1 MPTPDITPG
10 APCWIDL
17 MTSDPDQAKRFYAE
31 LFGWEF
37 QTGDQEKYGG
47 YITAAKTG
55 KSVAGIMQK
64 QEDQA
69 GMPDMWS
76 TYLRTDDAAAT
87 AAAVTANGG
96 QVYMEPM
103 DIPEQGH
110 MAFFGDASGAA
121 IGVWQPREMRGYE
134 LVAEPGTPA
143 WHELHTKDYATAVKF
158 YEDVFGWETEVM
170 SDTPEFRYT
179 TLGAGREAKAGIMD
193 ASGYLPA
200 EVPSNWQ
207 IYFAVQD
214 TDASVEQA
222 VGMGATLV
230 DGPDDTPFGRLATLA
245 DPTGAMFKIIQDT
258 GQGAEAQSD
267 AVAEQS
273 AEAVAQPTA
282 GAQTAGA

>member
-17 MTSDPDQAKRFYAE
+17 MTSDPDQAKRFYGE

-47 YITAAKTG
+47 YITAAKNG

-103 DIPEQGH
+103 DVPEQGH

-158 YEDVFGWETEVM
+158 Y
-170 SDTPEFRYT
+170 R
-179 TLGAGREAKAGIMD
+179 
-193 ASGYLPA
+193 
-200 EVPSNWQ
+200 
-207 IYFAVQD
+207 
-214 TDASVEQA
+214 
-222 VGMGATLV
+222 
-230 DGPDDTPFGRLATLA
+230 GRLRM
-245 DPTGAMFKIIQDT
+245 GHR
-258 GQGAEAQSD
+258 GHE
-267 AVAEQS
+267 
-273 AEAVAQPTA
+273 
-282 GAQTAGA
+282 

>member
-17 MTSDPDQAKRFYAE
+17 MTSDPDQAKRFYGE
-31 LFGWEF
+31 LFGWDF

-47 YITAAKTG
+47 YITAAKNG

-87 AAAVTANGG
+87 AAAVRANGG
-96 QVYMEPM
+96 QVYVEPM

-121 IGVWQPREMRGYE
+121 IGVWQPGEMRGYE
-134 LVAEPGTPA
+134 LVAEPGAPA

-158 YEDVFGWETEVM
+158 YEDVFGWDTDVM

-193 ASGYLPA
+193 ASDYLPA
-200 EVPSNWQ
+200 DVPSNWQ
-207 IYFAVQD
+207 IYFAVENA
-214 TDASVEQA
+214 DASIEKA

-230 DGPDDTPFGRLATLA
+230 DGPDDTPFGLLATLA
-245 DPTGAMFKIIQDT
+245 DPTGAMFKIVQDT
-258 GQGAEAQSD
+258 VQGAET
-267 AVAEQS
+267 
-273 AEAVAQPTA
+273 P
-282 GAQTAGA
+282 GA